1 MTQIVPQTGRTGQRF
16 ARLLDRLCPITD
28 DTRFTITPAG
38 IAALDQSAS
47 TDIPST
53 SSAAP
58 SQVAPLAEV
67 ASLSTVDPS
76 PDACPRCGA
85 RLGVVNLYC
94 GGRGYVPYI
103 SCCQCEYQQRL
114 DQRRILQ

>member
-1 MTQIVPQTGRTGQRF
+1 MATILPQTGQGF
-16 ARLLDRLCPITD
+16 ASLLDRLCPITD

-38 IAALDQSAS
+38 IAALDQSPG
-47 TDIPST
+47 TDFPDT
-53 SSAAP
+53 SFVSNVPCQPAA
-58 SQVAPLAEV
+58 LAEV

-103 SCCQCEYQQRL
+103 SCCQCEYQ
-114 DQRRILQ
+114 RRILQ